1 MALFDWNN
9 AYSVKVL
16 QMDNE
21 HKKLVGMLNDL
32 HESMKVGKGKEAL
45 EAILDGLIKYTNTH
59 FAAEERLMKMHN
71 YPGFENQKKEHNIL
85 ILQVLDVQKKY
96 KEGSVILTQ
105 EVMLFLKDW
114 LQKHIQI
121 EDKKYGPFL
130 NSKGVV

>member
-1 MALFDWNN
+1 MALFDWNDN
-9 AYSVKVL
+9 YSVKVL

-21 HKKLVGMLNDL
+21 HKKLVGMLNEL

-45 EAILDGLIKYTNTH
+45 ESILDGLIKYTSTH
-59 FAAEERLMKMHN
+59 FVSEEKLMKMHN
-71 YPGFENQKKEHNIL
+71 YPGYEQQKKEHNIL
-85 ILQVLDVQKKY
+85 LLQVSDIQKKY
-96 KEGSVILTQ
+96 KEGSVLLTQ

-130 NSKGVV
+130 NNKGVL